1 MKIIRG
7 KNILSRKKYKYLN
20 SKIKINK
27 KFVVPYKS
35 IMQYYNEMNDIKENP
50 EIWQEANEDILNIA
64 ELYNMLY
71 GIISFSIASKVEDK
85 NFKIKALYS
94 SIFVTIAN
102 SITSVI
108 YLAEKGL
115 DYQANVIN
123 RQLFEICMLLLNVM
137 IDENKEKILTETEM
151 NESNMKIWRKYFSP
165 KELNNTI
172 ENYEKVNL
180 TDWRKRQYSFYSNYS
195 HNDFF
200 SFLFFSFSC
209 PRNEKDKLFNNVWG
223 GYISRINTILEN
235 MIGFLWYTS
244 KLFMKLLVDKTIHIS
259 KETLLTEK
267 ELWEVAVYTFA
278 LLDVYYL
285 DYFMNKNLK

>member
-1 MKIIRG
+1 M
-7 KNILSRKKYKYLN
+7 LSRKKYKYLN

-209 PRNEKDKLFNNVWG
+209 PRNEKDKLFNNVLG

>member
-1 MKIIRG
+1 M
-7 KNILSRKKYKYLN
+7 LSRKKYKYLN

-71 GIISFSIASKVEDK
+71 GIISFSIAPKVEDK

>member
-1 MKIIRG
+1 M
-7 KNILSRKKYKYLN
+7 LSRKKYKYLN

-123 RQLFEICMLLLNVM
+123 RQLFEICMLLLNVL

>member
-1 MKIIRG
+1 
-7 KNILSRKKYKYLN
+7 
-20 SKIKINK
+20 
-27 KFVVPYKS
+27 
-35 IMQYYNEMNDIKENP
+35 MNDIKENP

-71 GIISFSIASKVEDK
+71 GIISFSIAPKVEDK

-151 NESNMKIWRKYFSP
+151 TESNMKIWRKYFSP

>member
-1 MKIIRG
+1 
-7 KNILSRKKYKYLN
+7 
-20 SKIKINK
+20 
-27 KFVVPYKS
+27 
-35 IMQYYNEMNDIKENP
+35 MQYYNEMNDIKENP

>member
-1 MKIIRG
+1 M
-7 KNILSRKKYKYLN
+7 LSRKKDKYLN
-20 SKIKINK
+20 SKLKINK